1 MYIDQVDGI
10 VSSNRYSNTYHSKTK
25 MKPVDVKSSTY
36 IDFNKENDKR
46 NPKFEVRDHI
56 RISKYKSIFA
66 KGCTPNWFEEV
77 FVNKKS

>member
-46 NPKFEVRDHI
+46 DPKYEVRDHI
-56 RISKYKSIFA
+56 RISKHKSIFA
-66 KGCTPNWFEEV
+66 KGSTPN
-77 FVNKKS
+77 